1 MTETL
6 FDYETKLLTHKRD
19 PDTSREAAQKM
30 IKSGK
35 LNKQESMVLSQ
46 IKIYLRRCHKTV
58 FTARD
63 VSTFSLSWD
72 NYFVIQRRLSGLH
85 RKGYIEKVA
94 EDNSVWTESCGKQ
107 RKKRDGCAV
116 WRLK

>member
-1 MTETL
+1 MAETL
-6 FDYETKLLTHKRD
+6 FDYETKLITHNRD
-19 PDTSREAAQKM
+19 PDTSRRAAQTM
-30 IKSGK
+30 IETGK
-35 LNKQESMVLSQ
+35 LQKQESMVLSQ

-85 RKGYIEKVA
+85 RKGKIER
-94 EDNSVWTESCGKQ
+94 TG
-107 RKKRDGCAV
+107 KKRDGCAV
-116 WRLK
+116 WRLV

>member
-1 MTETL
+1 MKTNL
-6 FDYETKLLTHKRD
+6 FDPPIAHRD
-19 PDTSREAAQKM
+19 DYKTSYDAGDRM
-30 IKSGK
+30 IKSGN

-85 RKGYIEKVA
+85 RKGKIER
-94 EDNSVWTESCGKQ
+94 TG
-107 RKKRDGCAV
+107 KKRDGCAV
-116 WRLK
+116 WRLV